1 MAIAYPTATRSR
13 ILVLLPTRRGSHLC
27 HQMSLPIWIKSD
39 RDKVTK
45 CSNARGKNRKKT
57 TLLITIGRVSARQ
70 LVWRTH
76 VNLRRK
82 RHEEE
87 RKWLRRLSQTAKKD
101 GKGLLNFPFVVNISF
116 RFKVGA

>member
-1 MAIAYPTATRSR
+1 
-13 ILVLLPTRRGSHLC
+13 
-27 HQMSLPIWIKSD
+27 
-39 RDKVTK
+39 
-45 CSNARGKNRKKT
+45 
-57 TLLITIGRVSARQ
+57 VSARQ